1 MSGFCQMTVSKLL
14 PELRKLDPESHY
26 FTIGSLLSLTDAL
39 KIMLKVASNFLSTYR
54 YSEMMPGLEVDGLRL
69 GSFDKLFK
77 NRLIRFTLPID
88 AMTTRYATRYLRSS
102 ASIRKVLFPHE
113 EKTVER
119 AILMELD
126 EGKSNTV
133 SVGFA
138 HAVHNRGLVYFR
150 NHAFVGANPPR
161 PRQIATTGP
170 DARDF
175 LVRQY
180 DVPVENLPVI
190 GSPRYVE
197 PVARTFDSKRFVF
210 LMGDQTEIITLARY
224 LREYFPFFA
233 GLSMAIK
240 PHPYAYQRM
249 QKKAMRDIIRN
260 LPETKVFN
268 GSLEEA
274 LDWANVAV
282 FDSTS
287 TGVEAILSGAVG
299 VWANLDPVI
308 GRSAIE
314 GRPLADCTQ
323 HCRNASEL
331 KAVIGRLA
339 SMESSD
345 LEDLAKNAASSSKRH
360 PETV

>member
-1 MSGFCQMTVSKLL
+1 
-14 PELRKLDPESHY
+14 
-26 FTIGSLLSLTDAL
+26 
-39 KIMLKVASNFLSTYR
+39 
-54 YSEMMPGLEVDGLRL
+54 
-69 GSFDKLFK
+69 
-77 NRLIRFTLPID
+77 
-88 AMTTRYATRYLRSS
+88 MTTRYATRYLRSS

-224 LREYFPFFA
+224 LREYFLFSRDYQWPSNPI
-233 GLSMAIK
+233 LMRIK
-240 PHPYAYQRM
+240 
-249 QKKAMRDIIRN
+249 
-260 LPETKVFN
+260 E
-268 GSLEEA
+268 
-274 LDWANVAV
+274 
-282 FDSTS
+282 
-287 TGVEAILSGAVG
+287 
-299 VWANLDPVI
+299 
-308 GRSAIE
+308 
-314 GRPLADCTQ
+314 
-323 HCRNASEL
+323 CR
-331 KAVIGRLA
+331 
-339 SMESSD
+339 
-345 LEDLAKNAASSSKRH
+345 KRR
-360 PETV
+360 